1 MKIAWIGCGV
11 MGTSMLLN
19 LKKGGHTVSAYN
31 RTYEKAAPL
40 LKQGIRVE
48 RTIRDCVSDADVV
61 CTMVGYPK
69 DVEEIYEG
77 DDGIFAHAKAH
88 AVLIEMCIRDILC
101 TLQRSCPLCRS
112 L

>member
-40 LKQGIRVE
+40 LEQESGWSVPFGIV
-48 RTIRDCVSDADVV
+48 
-61 CTMVGYPK
+61 
-69 DVEEIYEG
+69 
-77 DDGIFAHAKAH
+77 
-88 AVLIEMCIRDILC
+88 
-101 TLQRSCPLCRS
+101 
-112 L
+112 

>member
-40 LKQGIRVE
+40 LEQGIRVLSVPWSVTQ
-48 RTIRDCVSDADVV
+48 RMWKKSMRGMTVSLH
-61 CTMVGYPK
+61 MPK
-69 DVEEIYEG
+69 RMPY
-77 DDGIFAHAKAH
+77 
-88 AVLIEMCIRDILC
+88 
-101 TLQRSCPLCRS
+101 
-112 L
+112 

>member
-40 LKQGIRVE
+40 LEQGIRVE
-48 RTIRDCVSDADVV
+48 CTIRDCVSDADVV

-88 AVLIEMCIRDILC
+88 AVVTAGQKPHPCLL
-101 TLQRSCPLCRS
+101 
-112 L
+112 